1 MSRFNTRLPNAPL
14 QWERSEFS
22 ASIQSGKEWA
32 DSLARTL
39 EISLDT
45 LGVSSED
52 NAIESSAKSIWFLS

>member
-1 MSRFNTRLPNAPL
+1 MSRFNTRLPVAPVS
-14 QWERSEFS
+14 WERSEFS
-22 ASIQSGKEWA
+22 ASILSGKDWA
-32 DSLARTL
+32 DSFARTL